1 MLFMYN
7 TFEGCQIIDGKL
19 QAFGV
24 LVQRRKIRKIVQAIT
39 GKEGASRRRI
49 KRRQYSVRAP
59 LSLIHIDGYMKLIR

>member
-1 MLFMYN
+1 MLFMSN

-39 GKEGASRRRI
+39 GKEGAS
-49 KRRQYSVRAP
+49 
-59 LSLIHIDGYMKLIR
+59 